1 MSGDGDGTQFTLL
14 GRIGEL
20 GADGVAAHYGYPDG
34 LQSCWVRAN
43 MIASVDGGATSGGK
57 SGGLGGDGDRAL
69 FATLRELADVIVVG
83 AATVRVENYSGVQLG
98 AAERLARQRRGQAEV
113 PPVAVLTRS
122 GLLDRDAKL
131 FHLTDVP
138 PLIMTSSDALE
149 DTTQRLGAV
158 AEVVDASGPA
168 PDSVDLRTA
177 LDLLAERGLVRVL
190 TEGGPGI
197 LGMFTEQDLLDELC
211 LTVAPLLL
219 GGGSARIVT
228 GLGEV
233 RSGLAL
239 LHALTDDRGFLY
251 LRYVRDRLARDAER

>member
-1 MSGDGDGTQFTLL
+1 MSGDADGTQFTLL
-14 GRIGEL
+14 GRMGQL
-20 GADGVAAHYGYPDG
+20 NARDVAARYAYPDG

-43 MIASVDGGATSGGK
+43 MIASVDGGATTGGK
-57 SGGLGGDGDRAL
+57 SGGLGSDGDRAL
-69 FATLRELADVIVVG
+69 FAALRELADVIVVG

-98 AAERLARQRRGQAEV
+98 AAERLTRQRRGQAEV

-122 GLLDRDAKL
+122 GRLDRDIKL
-131 FHLTDVP
+131 FHRTDVA
-138 PLIMTSSDALE
+138 PLILTSSTAVE
-149 DTTQRLGAV
+149 DTRQRLGTV
-158 AEVVDASGPA
+158 AEVIDASGPA

-219 GGGSARIVT
+219 GGGSKRIVT

-251 LRYVRDRLARDAER
+251 LRYVRDRLARGAER